1 MSRRVGIFGTAG
13 MASEAADIAL
23 ALGMEPVLI
32 AKDERAQSECDRDLP
47 LMLEAG
53 LATESALPCVV
64 AIGDPTIRQRVVR
77 RHTDRVTFT
86 NLIHPS
92 ASFGHGQRE
101 AVDRSIGVIVCA
113 GVRMTS
119 GISVGDHTIF
129 NLNCTVSHDCQ
140 IGDFSVL
147 SPQACIL
154 GNVVIE
160 ERSWIGA
167 NATINQGAPGQ
178 PRRIGADAVIGSGA
192 VVVSDCA
199 SGVVYAGV
207 PARLLE

>member
-13 MASEAADIAL
+13 MAVEAADIAL
-23 ALGMEPVLI
+23 ALGLEPILI
-32 AKDERAQSECDRDLP
+32 AKDERAQSECDYDLP
-47 LMLEAG
+47 LMLETG
-53 LATESALPCVV
+53 LAAESALPCVV
-64 AIGDPTIRQRVVR
+64 AIGDPTIRHCVVK
-77 RHTDRVTFT
+77 RHSDSVTFT

-119 GISVGDHTIF
+119 RISVGDHTIF
-129 NLNCTVSHDCQ
+129 NLNCTVSHDSQ

-160 ERSWIGA
+160 DRSWVGA
-167 NATINQGAPGQ
+167 NATINQGTPGH

-192 VVVSDCA
+192 VVISDCVP
-199 SGVVYAGV
+199 GGVYAGV
-207 PARLLE
+207 PARVLK

>member
-13 MASEAADIAL
+13 MAVEAADIAL
-23 ALGMEPVLI
+23 ELGLEPILI
-32 AKDERAQSECDRDLP
+32 AQDETAKSECDYDLP
-47 LMLEAG
+47 MMLEAG
-53 LATESALPCVV
+53 LTEESSLPCVV
-64 AIGDPTIRQRVVR
+64 AIGDPIIRQRVAER
-77 RHTDRVTFT
+77 YSERLTFT

-92 ASFGHGQRE
+92 ASFGRGQRE
-101 AVDRSIGVIVCA
+101 AVGRSIGVIVCA

-119 GISVGDHTIF
+119 GISVGHHIIF
-129 NLNCTVSHDCQ
+129 NLNCTVSHDSQ
-140 IGDFSVL
+140 IGDFSML

-199 SGVVYAGV
+199 PGGVYAGV
-207 PARLLE
+207 PARVLK